1 VSLTAPAASAVVN
14 GSTVTVTSTAS
25 DNIGVAG
32 VQFKLDGANLSTE
45 DTTSPYSITWN
56 TTGASDGTHS
66 LTAVARDAAGN
77 TTTSSAVSVTV
88 DNAAPTVSI
97 TAPTAGSNVN
107 GLVTVNTTATDNTG
121 GSGIAKVEFYVDA
134 VLKSTDTTSPYSFS
148 WDTSTA
154 TLGAHSL
161 TAKAYDKAPTA
172 NVTTS
177 AAVNVTVTDGTPPS
191 TPTNLHTTSTSTTT
205 ISVAW
210 TASTDNVGVTGYQV
224 KRNGTT
230 LTTTSSL
237 SYTDTGLTPAT
248 AYSYTVVAV
257 DAAGNTSPAA
267 GPLSASTLALKVGDL
282 NNDGVVDVF
291 DLSIL
296 LSNWNSTTKPAYDL
310 NANGT
315 VDIFDLSILL
325 SHYGL

>member
-1 VSLTAPAASAVVN
+1 
-14 GSTVTVTSTAS
+14 
-25 DNIGVAG
+25 
-32 VQFKLDGANLSTE
+32 
-45 DTTSPYSITWN
+45 
-56 TTGASDGTHS
+56 
-66 LTAVARDAAGN
+66 
-77 TTTSSAVSVTV
+77 
-88 DNAAPTVSI
+88 
-97 TAPTAGSNVN
+97 
-107 GLVTVNTTATDNTG
+107 
-121 GSGIAKVEFYVDA
+121 
-134 VLKSTDTTSPYSFS
+134 
-148 WDTSTA
+148 
-154 TLGAHSL
+154 
-161 TAKAYDKAPTA
+161 
-172 NVTTS
+172 
-177 AAVNVTVTDGTPPS
+177 
-191 TPTNLHTTSTSTTT
+191 LHTTSTSTTT

-237 SYTDTGLTPAT
+237 NYTDTGLAPAT